1 MKSKVEVKDV
11 LIVGTVV
18 VNSGRSRTE
27 HATYAANIKMVLY
40 EIFLPIIKS
49 RTPAPRYNKKIL
61 FVKTIFRSVRFSF
74 LFEEKNE
81 VKKRDICEQ
90 WN

>member
-18 VNSGRSRTE
+18 VNSARSRTE

-49 RTPAPRYNKKIL
+49 RTPAPWYNKKNSIRPDD
-61 FVKTIFRSVRFSF
+61 FRSVRFSF

>member
-49 RTPAPRYNKKIL
+49 WTPAPR
-61 FVKTIFRSVRFSF
+61 
-74 LFEEKNE
+74 
-81 VKKRDICEQ
+81 
-90 WN
+90 